1 MGISTHFLSVCASG
15 ISPARKTYHIAA
27 AALPGSGFFFMKV
40 SIDLLSNSSPAW
52 VAAVM
57 ADFPTFLQDHAN
69 CERKASA
76 MAMSLVAKYPDRHFI
91 IQPLI
96 ETAIEELEHF
106 RDVVLWMEKLG
117 VHLSADMQPD
127 PYVNQLIALVR
138 KGKDEGLIDRLCLGS
153 IIECRGAERFRLVEE
168 SINDNEELK
177 RFYKILWASE
187 AKHGNIFV
195 ELALHYF
202 SSDDVYTRLNE
213 LVMAEARILDG
224 LEIRAALH

>member
-1 MGISTHFLSVCASG
+1 
-15 ISPARKTYHIAA
+15 
-27 AALPGSGFFFMKV
+27 
-40 SIDLLSNSSPAW
+40 
-52 VAAVM
+52 M
-57 ADFPTFLQDHAN
+57 ADFPKFLMDHAN

-91 IQPLI
+91 IKPLI

-106 RDVVLWMEKLG
+106 RDVVAWMDKLG
-117 VHLSADMQPD
+117 VSLSQDMQPD
-127 PYVNQLIALVR
+127 PYVNQLIAHVR
-138 KGKDEGLIDRLCLGS
+138 KGRDEGLIDRLCLGS

-168 SINDNEELK
+168 RLEEGELK

-202 SSDDVYTRLNE
+202 DKKLVYSRLEE
-213 LVMAEARILDG
+213 LLEIESKIIDE
-224 LEIRAALH
+224 LEIRSALH

>member
-1 MGISTHFLSVCASG
+1 MWT
-15 ISPARKTYHIAA
+15 K
-27 AALPGSGFFFMKV
+27 
-40 SIDLLSNSSPAW
+40 
-52 VAAVM
+52 AVM
-57 ADFPTFLQDHAN
+57 ADFPTFLQDHAS

-76 MAMSLVAKYPDRHFI
+76 MSMSLVAKYPDRSLI

-106 RDVVLWMEKLG
+106 RDVVGWMEKLN
-117 VHLSADMQPD
+117 VSLAADMQPD

-138 KGKDEGLIDRLCLGS
+138 KGRDEGLLDRLCLGS

-168 SINDNEELK
+168 ALEESDLK

-202 SSDDVYTRLNE
+202 PETEVYSRLNE
-213 LVMAEARILDG
+213 LLDAEAGILNS
-224 LEIRAALH
+224 LEIRSALH